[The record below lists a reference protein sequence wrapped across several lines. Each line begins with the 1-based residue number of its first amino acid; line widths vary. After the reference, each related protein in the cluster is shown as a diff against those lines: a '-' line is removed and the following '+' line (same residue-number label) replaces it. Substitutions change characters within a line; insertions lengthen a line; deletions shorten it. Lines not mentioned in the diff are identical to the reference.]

1 MFGEPRG
8 PQGGRERRC
17 LVSNKN
23 CINKVPCSDA
33 RRTKGFGNRKA
44 HSHGGNGE
52 GLWIP
57 RVTHWAVQE
66 EPARRRFQEGKT
78 VDRGVHVGGSLTGL
92 RLGMGRRWWV
102 VRGQSVNSLQVCGV
116 FGLMCVAGV
125 AIPWGLAACLCL
137 SYPGL
142 HRPSIMT
149 LSSPEPLWPQLLL
162 NVELRG
168 VTNN

>member
-8 PQGGRERRC
+8 PQGGRARRC

-23 CINKVPCSDA
+23 CINKVPRSGA

-78 VDRGVHVGGSLTGL
+78 VDRWGGG
-92 RLGMGRRWWV
+92 
-102 VRGQSVNSLQVCGV
+102 
-116 FGLMCVAGV
+116 
-125 AIPWGLAACLCL
+125 
-137 SYPGL
+137 
-142 HRPSIMT
+142 
-149 LSSPEPLWPQLLL
+149 
-162 NVELRG
+162 
-168 VTNN
+168 